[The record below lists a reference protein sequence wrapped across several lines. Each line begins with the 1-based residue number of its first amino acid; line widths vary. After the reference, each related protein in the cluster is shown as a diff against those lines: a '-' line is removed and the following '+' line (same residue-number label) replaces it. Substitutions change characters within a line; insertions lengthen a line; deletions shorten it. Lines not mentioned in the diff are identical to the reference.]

1 MPYKRYGE
9 IFKKLREQKNFSLSH
24 FSEIG
29 ISKASLS
36 RFELG
41 QTMISFERLDSAL
54 QEMNVTL
61 AEYEHFI
68 NNFSMDYKED
78 FLEDIILADIA
89 DDVDKFHNLYLEAME
104 YDSKMLAYCAKSRYE
119 ILTQMEADD
128 VVEYLYDVGEWGYF
142 ELSIFYLTLDSF
154 SEREIMYLMK
164 ELWGK
169 SKHLYGVFKYRRRV
183 LQSSYRAV
191 VLLSSKGARD
201 SARSILQKS
210 YPKDDFYDLYVENL
224 RNLAHGFYSYCFKD
238 KISGEKQIKNA
249 IEIFGQVG
257 YEDLADYYQKRYQ
270 KLLEKLLT

>member
-68 NNFSMDYKED
+68 NNFSMDYKEE

-89 DDVDKFHNLYLEAME
+89 DDVDKLHNLYLEAME

-119 ILTQMEADD
+119 TLTQMEADD

-201 SARSILQKS
+201 SAKSILQKS

-270 KLLEKLLT
+270 KLLGKLLT